1 MARKVSVT
9 KTLTIANAAALS
21 DEFKMEGYSEI
32 IIFMPAA
39 WTAAG
44 IGFHVSTV
52 SGGTFVPL
60 FDAAG
65 DEIETAAAVDQ
76 AYSITTVSGPYV
88 KLWSQTAG
96 VDVVQGAAR
105 TITAVLMS

>member
-9 KTLTIANAAALS
+9 KTLTIAAAAALS

-32 IIFMPAA
+32 LIFMPAA
-39 WTAAG
+39 WTAAS
-44 IGFHVSTV
+44 IGFHVTDA

-60 FDAAG
+60 FDADG
-65 DEIETAAAVDQ
+65 DEIETTAAVDQ
-76 AYSITTVSGPYV
+76 AYSITTVSGPYA

-96 VDVVQGAAR
+96 TGVAQVAERSITVVL
-105 TITAVLMS
+105 IS